1 MGQMTTKEY
10 LENVQV
16 GIENELARNVQ
27 ALPEGFNKQRFT
39 LNCITVMKDNL
50 KDFSGID
57 TVSVAVAFAKELTL
71 DWISLTKN
79 VMQFLIVERLT
90 FKRIIRE
97 KSSLRKD
104 IQRIRSKISTQRM

>member
-1 MGQMTTKEY
+1 MTAKEY

-16 GIENELARNVQ
+16 GIENELMKNVQ
-27 ALPEGFNKQRFT
+27 ALPEGFNKQRFI
-39 LNCITVMKDNL
+39 LNCTTVMKDNL

-57 TVSVAVAFAKELTL
+57 TTSVAVTFAKGAYLGL
-71 DWISLTKN
+71 DFFNKECYAIPYGGK
-79 VMQFLIVERLT
+79 V
-90 FKRIIRE
+90 KRIIRE